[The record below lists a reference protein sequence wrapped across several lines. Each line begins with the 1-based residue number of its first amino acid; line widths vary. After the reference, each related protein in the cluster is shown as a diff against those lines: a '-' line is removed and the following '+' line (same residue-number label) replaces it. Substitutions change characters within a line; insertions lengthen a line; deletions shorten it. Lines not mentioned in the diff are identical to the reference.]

1 MGASGGKRH
10 LKKVSTFSGR
20 GTTEAFRFVWKHRRE
35 HGVKSLC
42 RHLKVSRSGY
52 YAWATRKPSQRAAE
66 KAELLLKVRRVYND
80 SKGRYGSPRVYQALR
95 REGLVVGENR
105 VARVMR
111 EWGMKARVMRV
122 YRRMTKRRDDLKA
135 LPNYRLEAD
144 KPASTNQQWSSDVT
158 YIKLGEKY
166 VFLAVVLDLYSR
178 RIISWRLGEN
188 LSADFARAT
197 LREAFTSRKPVSD
210 LLLHTD
216 RGIEYRAH
224 KTQALLNQH
233 RVRHSMNRPG
243 QCTDNAEV
251 ESFFKTLKGELLHA
265 TSFVTMRQ
273 LRKHIK
279 AYIEGFYN
287 TQRLHSGL
295 GYRTPI
301 EFEGIN

>member
-1 MGASGGKRH
+1 M
-10 LKKVSTFSGR
+10 
-20 GTTEAFRFVWKHRRE
+20 
-35 HGVKSLC
+35 
-42 RHLKVSRSGY
+42 
-52 YAWATRKPSQRAAE
+52 
-66 KAELLLKVRRVYND
+66 LLKVRRVYND

-111 EWGMKARVMRV
+111 EWGIKARVMRV
-122 YRRMTKRRDDLKA
+122 YRRMAKRRDDLKA

>member
-1 MGASGGKRH
+1 
-10 LKKVSTFSGR
+10 
-20 GTTEAFRFVWKHRRE
+20 
-35 HGVKSLC
+35 
-42 RHLKVSRSGY
+42 
-52 YAWATRKPSQRAAE
+52 
-66 KAELLLKVRRVYND
+66 LLLKIRRVYSD

-95 REGLVVGENR
+95 KEGLIVGENR

-111 EWGMKARVMRV
+111 EWGMKARVARV
-122 YRRMTKRRDDLKA
+122 YRRMRKLREDLKA
-135 LPNYRLEAD
+135 LPNHRLEAD
-144 KPASTNQQWSSDVT
+144 KPAAANLQWSSDVT
-158 YIKLGEKY
+158 YIKLGKKY

-197 LREAFTSRKPVSD
+197 LREAFTNRKPASG
-210 LLLHTD
+210 LLFHTD

-224 KTQALLNQH
+224 KTQALLNQY

-273 LRKHIK
+273 LRKHISN
-279 AYIEGFYN
+279 YIECFYN
-287 TQRLHSGL
+287 SQRLHSGL

>member
-1 MGASGGKRH
+1 VQSVA
-10 LKKVSTFSGR
+10 
-20 GTTEAFRFVWKHRRE
+20 EALDIRPFM
-35 HGVKSLC
+35 L
-42 RHLKVSRSGY
+42 SR
-52 YAWATRKPSQRAAE
+52 WRKE
-66 KAELLLKVRRVYND
+66 Y
-80 SKGRYGSPRVYQALR
+80 
-95 REGLVVGENR
+95 REGKFAMKR
-105 VARVMR
+105 VK
-111 EWGMKARVMRV
+111 KAPVDA
-122 YRRMTKRRDDLKA
+122 KKKIQ
-135 LPNYRLEAD
+135 EQ
-144 KPASTNQQWSSDVT
+144 TNQQWSSDVT

-178 RIISWRLGEN
+178 RLISWRLGEN
-188 LSADFARAT
+188 LNADFARAT

-233 RVRHSMNRPG
+233 WVRHSMNRPG

-265 TSFVTMRQ
+265 TNFVTMRQ

>member
-1 MGASGGKRH
+1 MLS
-10 LKKVSTFSGR
+10 
-20 GTTEAFRFVWKHRRE
+20 
-35 HGVKSLC
+35 
-42 RHLKVSRSGY
+42 
-52 YAWATRKPSQRAAE
+52 
-66 KAELLLKVRRVYND
+66 KVRRVYND

-95 REGLVVGENR
+95 REGEIVGENR
-105 VARVMR
+105 IARLMQQ
-111 EWGMKARVMRV
+111 WGMKARVMRV
-122 YRRMTKRRDDLKA
+122 YCRMKKLREDLKT
-135 LPNYRLEAD
+135 LPNHRLDAG
-144 KPASTNQQWSSDVT
+144 KPVAVNQHWSSDVT
-158 YIKLGEKY
+158 YIKLGKKY

-188 LSADFARAT
+188 LSADFAKAT
-197 LREAFTSRKPVSD
+197 LRDAFASREPAYD
-210 LLLHTD
+210 LLFHTD

-273 LRKHIK
+273 LRKYISN
-279 AYIEGFYN
+279 YIERFYN
-287 TQRLHSGL
+287 SIRLHSSL

-301 EFEGIN
+301 EFEGIS

>member
-1 MGASGGKRH
+1 
-10 LKKVSTFSGR
+10 
-20 GTTEAFRFVWKHRRE
+20 
-35 HGVKSLC
+35 
-42 RHLKVSRSGY
+42 
-52 YAWATRKPSQRAAE
+52 
-66 KAELLLKVRRVYND
+66 LLLKVRRAFND

-95 REGLVVGENR
+95 RDGLAVGENR
-105 VARVMR
+105 VAKLMR
-111 EWGMKARVMRV
+111 EWGMRGRVARV
-122 YRRMTKRRDDLKA
+122 YRRMRKLREDLKA
-135 LPNYRLEAD
+135 LPNHRLEAD
-144 KPASTNQQWSSDVT
+144 KPATMNQQWSSDVT
-158 YIKLGEKY
+158 YIKLGKKY

-178 RIISWRLGEN
+178 RIISWRLGES

-197 LREAFTSRKPVSD
+197 LREAFMSRKPAAD
-210 LLLHTD
+210 LLFHTD

-224 KTQALLNQH
+224 KTQALLNHH

-273 LRKHIK
+273 LRKQISN
-279 AYIEGFYN
+279 YIERFYN
-287 TQRLHSGL
+287 SLRLHSSL